1 MGLKE
6 NIQVVKKEIST
17 EEQFLEGMIKSE
29 RFFKRNK
36 KYIFSTV
43 ALIVLGVSGY
53 TIDTLMT
60 EQRLKASNEAYTML
74 LKDANNTS
82 AQETLKQKNPKL
94 YMMFLFETALLKGD
108 VEALKEVALSK
119 ENPIVADVAAY
130 QLSQLDLNSTLKGEL
145 MSGMVLLQEGYALL
159 KEKKVD
165 EARLKF
171 AQIDANSPLKQ
182 IAKNL
187 EHYQGLK

>member
-36 KYIFSTV
+36 KYIFSAV

-119 ENPIVADVAAY
+119 ENPIVADVAVY

-171 AQIDANSPLKQ
+171 AQINANSPLKQ

>member
-36 KYIFSTV
+36 KYIFSAV

-94 YMMFLFETALLKGD
+94 YMMFLLETALVKGD
-108 VEALKEVALSK
+108 VEALKEAALSK
-119 ENPIVADVAAY
+119 ENLIVADIAAY

-145 MSGMVLLQEGYALL
+145 MSGMVLLQEGYTLL

>member
-53 TIDTLMT
+53 TIHTLMT

>member
-94 YMMFLFETALLKGD
+94 YMMFLFETALLRGD